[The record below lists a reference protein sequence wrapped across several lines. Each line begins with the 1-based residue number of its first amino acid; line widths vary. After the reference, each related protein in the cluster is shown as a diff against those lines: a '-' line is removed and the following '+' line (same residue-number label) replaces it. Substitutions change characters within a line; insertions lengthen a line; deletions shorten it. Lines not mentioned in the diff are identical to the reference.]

1 MDTSTNSVQ
10 ETRTSAKDFFLHLG
24 SMVALYA
31 TAISFLNLLF
41 RIINKVFPEVSR
53 NYYAWGSGSE
63 ISLPVAT
70 LIVAFP
76 LFLILSKLVYRTYAE
91 NPLKKELHIRKWL
104 TYITLFVAGIILAG
118 DLVMVIYKFLDGQ
131 DLTAAFLL
139 KALVVVLVTGAIF
152 AHYLQDIRDRLSP
165 KCRKM
170 RPIVVSIVVLAAIVW
185 GFVVMGSPQAQRLI
199 RLDNQ
204 KISDLQNLQW
214 QVVNYWQ
221 VNGQIPEKWTAQML
235 DTQTG
240 QPYEYKKTGPMT
252 FKLCAQFNKESQN
265 TPNNQNVYDESV
277 FVGYLPKGVVTKN
290 EDWRHTAGNYCFER
304 EIDPIAFPTQ
314 VRG

>member
-1 MDTSTNSVQ
+1 MEQKTT
-10 ETRTSAKDFFLHLG
+10 AKDFFLHLG
-24 SMVALYA
+24 AMVALYA

-41 RIINKVFPEVSR
+41 RIINKVFPEVNRS
-53 NYYAWGSGSE
+53 YYAWGGGSE

-76 LFLILSKLVYRTYAE
+76 LFLFLSKLVYQTYSQ
-91 NPLKKELHIRKWL
+91 NPLKKELGIRKLL
-104 TYITLFVAGIILAG
+104 TYATLFIAGIILAG
-118 DLVMVIYKFLDGQ
+118 DLIMVIYKFLDGQ

-139 KALVVVLVTGAIF
+139 KALVVILVTGAIF

-170 RPIVVSIVVLAAIVW
+170 RPIVVSIVVLAAIIW
-185 GFVVMGSPQAQRLI
+185 GFAVMGSPQAQRLI

-214 QVVNYWQ
+214 QVINYWQ
-221 VNGQIPEKWTAQML
+221 VNGTIPEKWTAQML

-240 QPYEYKKTGPMT
+240 VSYEYKKTGPMS
-252 FKLCAQFNKESQN
+252 FELCAQFNKE
-265 TPNNQNVYDESV
+265 NQLDYRMYGDPIKIN
-277 FVGYLPKGVVTKN
+277 VTKN

-304 EIDPIAFPTQ
+304 EIDPIAYPTQ